1 MEPDIKEGPGGFRDL
16 QTLIWISKKYFKTNS
31 LADLYNINI
40 ISKKEYLLLLRSKDF
55 YQKQDF
61 LHLINNKPEERLFFS
76 NQKKLAEFFGYFCD
90 TNKGVERF
98 MQEFY
103 KHISVVKQ
111 LNEILIKHIEDINGK
126 KHLKKDF

>member
-1 MEPDIKEGPGGFRDL
+1 M
-16 QTLIWISKKYFKTNS
+16 
-31 LADLYNINI
+31 NI
-40 ISKKEYLLLLRSKDF
+40 ISKKEYLLLLRSQRFLSKTRF
-55 YQKQDF
+55 F

-103 KHISVVKQ
+103 KITGLITDPIYSGKMFFGLVDQ
-111 LNEILIKHIEDINGK
+111 LKNNQKLENKKIIALHSGGLSGIEGFEKRYKIKIFN
-126 KHLKKDF
+126 

>member
-1 MEPDIKEGPGGFRDL
+1 MHKLYGFPSV
-16 QTLIWISKKYFKTNS
+16 SKLTCCNFITF
-31 LADLYNINI
+31 I
-40 ISKKEYLLLLRSKDF
+40 KKEYLLLLRSQRFLSKTRF
-55 YQKQDF
+55 F
-61 LHLINNKPEERLFFS
+61 LHLINNRPEERLFFS
-76 NQKKLAEFFGYFCD
+76 NQKKLAEFFGYFSD

-126 KHLKKDF
+126 KHLKKDFLKTYRIYQITKLK

>member
-1 MEPDIKEGPGGFRDL
+1 M
-16 QTLIWISKKYFKTNS
+16 
-31 LADLYNINI
+31 ADLYNINI
-40 ISKKEYLLLLRSKDF
+40 ISKKEYLLLLRSQRFLSKTRF
-55 YQKQDF
+55 F

-111 LNEILIKHIEDINGK
+111 LNEILNTMNGENTMTTQMGPPVSAPVAFASAPTNDQ
-126 KHLKKDF
+126 LKEVVIRSN